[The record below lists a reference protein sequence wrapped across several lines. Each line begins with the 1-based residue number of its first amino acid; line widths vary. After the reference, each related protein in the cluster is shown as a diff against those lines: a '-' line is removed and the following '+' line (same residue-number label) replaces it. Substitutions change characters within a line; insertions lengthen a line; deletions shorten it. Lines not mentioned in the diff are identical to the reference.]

1 MQASPSGPVLADG
14 ADVLG
19 DQLRTRL
26 SDLSLFVSP
35 HAILLER
42 RFNRLLAGRFDP
54 SQRKA
59 LCEITPGAAMMRL
72 APGRDP
78 ADFFEQVAYSGRRL
92 AKLNIPPGEIVKA
105 LREYDTLLDPVLKE
119 LLPERHREFQWVRD
133 QLQFCVLLTLNNAF
147 YQVREEESRAFFELF
162 RAELEASNL
171 DDMLD
176 RLLKILV
183 RTFRASAGRLILVP
197 TEPDGTPEFGKEWR
211 KKASRPLFLEGDGR
225 GNRVLDAELAREG
238 FASYW
243 SIPHFANGHLAA
255 VVQFGFPTRYRWL
268 PRELQ
273 LLDAAG
279 ERFLLATEKTQLIE
293 DLKARETQVRK
304 LSEHLLRV
312 EEEERRRISRELHDE
327 AGQAMLCIRL
337 QLEMIEKTLPG
348 ELKKVRES
356 LAATREVT
364 EGVIVE
370 IRRIISDLSPAV
382 LEQLGLASAL
392 KQLARRFRAYSPAK
406 IRLHVTGGMLSGAAR
421 LSRETEIVTYRLVQE
436 CLNNVAKHSSA
447 STVNIRLR
455 STDSLV
461 VLSVEDDGVG
471 FDPGVAAKKLNS
483 FGLAGIRERVGLLGG
498 RLIVT
503 SRPGKGTNI
512 SIELPISR

>member
-1 MQASPSGPVLADG
+1 MKRLA
-14 ADVLG
+14 
-19 DQLRTRL
+19 
-26 SDLSLFVSP
+26 
-35 HAILLER
+35 
-42 RFNRLLAGRFDP
+42 AGRH
-54 SQRKA
+54 
-59 LCEITPGAAMMRL
+59 
-72 APGRDP
+72 P

-105 LREYDTLLDPVLKE
+105 LREYDTLLDPLLKR
-119 LLPERHREFQWVRD
+119 LLPDRHREFQWVRD

-162 RAELEASNL
+162 RAEFEAASL
-171 DDMLD
+171 GDMLD
-176 RLLKILV
+176 RFLKILV
-183 RTFRASAGRLILVP
+183 RTFRASAGRLILVAA
-197 TEPDGTPEFGKEWR
+197 EPNGTAEWR
-211 KKASRPLFLEGDGR
+211 RKVARPLFLEAVDSRNGL
-225 GNRVLDAELAREG
+225 VLDAELAKGG

-243 SIPHFANGHLAA
+243 SIPHFAHGKLAA

-279 ERFLLATEKTQLIE
+279 ERFLLAAEKARLIE

-348 ELKKVRES
+348 ELKQVRES

-392 KQLARRFRAYSPAK
+392 KQLARRFRSYSPAK
-406 IRLHVTGGMLSGAAR
+406 IKLQVTGVMLSGEAR
-421 LSRETEIVTYRLVQE
+421 LNRETEIVTYRLVQE

-447 STVNIRLR
+447 TTVNIRLR

-461 VLSVEDDGVG
+461 VLSVKDDGVG
-471 FDPGVAAKKLNS
+471 FDPAVAAKKPNS

-498 RLIVT
+498 KLTVA

-512 SIELPISR
+512 SIELPIRK

>member
-1 MQASPSGPVLADG
+1 VQSDPSVPALPDG

-19 DQLRTRL
+19 DQLRSQL
-26 SDLSLFVSP
+26 LDLSLFVSP
-35 HAILLER
+35 HAPTLER
-42 RFNRLLAGRFDP
+42 RFHRLLSGRFDP
-54 SQRKA
+54 GERKA
-59 LCEITPGAAMMRL
+59 LSEITPGAAMTRF
-72 APGRDP
+72 ASGREP

-105 LREYDTLLDPVLKE
+105 LKEYDGLLEPLLAR
-119 LLPERHREFQWVRD
+119 LLPGRHREFQWVRD

-162 RAELEASNL
+162 RAEVEAASL
-171 DDMLD
+171 DDMLE
-176 RLLKILV
+176 RFLKILV

-197 TEPDGTPEFGKEWR
+197 AGDREPGKEWR
-211 KKASRPLFLEGDGR
+211 RKASRPLFLEAVR
-225 GNRVLDAELAREG
+225 GNGGVLDGELAKGG

-243 SIPHFANGHLAA
+243 SIPHFAHGKLAA

-279 ERFLLATEKTQLIE
+279 ERFLLATEKARLIE
-293 DLKARETQVRK
+293 DLKAREAQVRK

-337 QLEMIEKTLPG
+337 QLEMIEKTLPPD
-348 ELKKVRES
+348 LRKVRES
-356 LAATREVT
+356 LASTREVT

-370 IRRIISDLSPAV
+370 IRRIIGDLSPAV
-382 LEQLGLASAL
+382 LEQLGLAAAL
-392 KQLARRFRAYSPAK
+392 KQLARRFRAYSPAR
-406 IRLHVTGGMLSGAAR
+406 IRLQVTGGMQSGAVR

-436 CLNNVAKHSSA
+436 CLNNVAKHASA

-455 STDSLV
+455 SADSLV

-471 FDPGVAAKKLNS
+471 FDPAAAAKKLNS

-498 RLIVT
+498 RLTVA
-503 SRPGKGTNI
+503 SRPGKGTKI
-512 SIELPISR
+512 SIELPISK